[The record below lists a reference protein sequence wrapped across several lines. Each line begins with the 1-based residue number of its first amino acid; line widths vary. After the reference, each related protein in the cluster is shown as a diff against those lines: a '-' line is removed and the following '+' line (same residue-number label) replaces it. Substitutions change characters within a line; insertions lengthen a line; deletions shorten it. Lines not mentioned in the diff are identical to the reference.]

1 MAIKGVPR
9 TEQETVLVFNAET
22 KRWTMHST
30 YPPHMRKWGAL
41 IEDVASVSEDET
53 EVSVE
58 GEMVEGLSVSLRKKR
73 VMSEEQRQLAGE
85 RLAKLRVTAR

>member
-1 MAIKGVPR
+1 MSIPR
-9 TEQETVLVFNAET
+9 SEQETVLIFNAET

-30 YPPHMRKWGAL
+30 YPPHMRKWGDL
-41 IEDVASVSEDET
+41 IEDPASVSEDGA

-58 GEMVEGLSVSLRKKR
+58 GDMVEGLSVSLRKKR

-85 RLAKLRVTAR
+85 RLAKFRVSM

>member
-9 TEQETVLVFNAET
+9 SEQETVLIFNAET

-30 YPPHMRKWGAL
+30 YPPHMRKWGDL
-41 IEDVASVSEDET
+41 IEAPASVSEDGA

-58 GEMVEGLSVSLRKKR
+58 GDMVEGLSVSLRKKR
-73 VMSEEQRQLAGE
+73 VMSEEQRQLASE
-85 RLAKLRVTAR
+85 RLAASRAKR

>member
-1 MAIKGVPR
+1 MSIPR
-9 TEQETVLVFNAET
+9 SEQETVLIFNAET

-30 YPPHMRKWGAL
+30 YPPHMRKWGDL
-41 IEDVASVSEDET
+41 IEDPASVSEDGA

-58 GEMVEGLSVSLRKKR
+58 GDMVEGLSVSLRKKR

-85 RLAKLRVTAR
+85 RLAASRAKR

>member
-1 MAIKGVPR
+1 MAVKGVPR

-30 YPPHMRKWGAL
+30 YPPHMRKWGDL
-41 IEDVASVSEDET
+41 IEDPASVSEDGA

-85 RLAKLRVTAR
+85 RLAKLREAR